1 MDKKEEALGCLLG
14 MHDELIQ
21 LMNDCNI
28 PLTRENYLNLNYF
41 GDIPEEIDED
51 DLPEIFRNAPAQ
63 E

>member
-1 MDKKEEALGCLLG
+1 
-14 MHDELIQ
+14 MHDEMIKF
-21 LMNDCNI
+21 MNDCNI

-51 DLPEIFRNAPAQ
+51 DLPEIFRNDPAQ